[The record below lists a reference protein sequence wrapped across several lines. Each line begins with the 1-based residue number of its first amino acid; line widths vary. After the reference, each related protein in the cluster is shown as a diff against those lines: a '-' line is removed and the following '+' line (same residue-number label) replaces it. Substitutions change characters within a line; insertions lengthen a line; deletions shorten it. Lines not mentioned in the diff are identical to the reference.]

1 MSESDNEWLEASVT
15 VVPEIAEAVSEVLSR
30 YAPRGVVIETT
41 SPGDWEHSPVT
52 VRAYVP
58 YDDQV
63 SSTKRSIQAAMGHLN
78 QIHPVPPPTFRRLT
92 EADWSEAWKQNFHVL
107 HIGQH
112 IVIRPSWCD
121 YIPRLDD
128 VVIHLDPGMA
138 FGTGLHP
145 TTQMCLEAL
154 EQRVRPGDQVLD
166 IGTGTGILAIC
177 AARLGASLVV
187 GVDNDPVAVRM
198 ARENVRLNQVEDSVT
213 ILAGS
218 LSNVSGQYDII
229 VVNILAKVI
238 IKLLDEGLTSL
249 LAPDGHVIATGIITD
264 QAEAVVMA
272 MEKQKLLLIKQ
283 QQKDDWVCLIACRNL

>member
-1 MSESDNEWLEASVT
+1 MSENENEWLEASVT
-15 VVPEIAEAVSEVLSR
+15 VAPEVAEAVAEVLSR

-41 SPGDWEHSPVT
+41 SPDDWEHGPVT

-63 SSTKRSIQAAMGHLN
+63 GPTKRNIQAAMGHLN
-78 QIHPVPPPTFRRLT
+78 QIHPVPPPTFRRLA
-92 EADWSEAWKQNFHVL
+92 EADWAETWKQNLHVL

-121 YIPRLDD
+121 YLPRPDD
-128 VVIHLDPGMA
+128 IVIHLDPGMA

-154 EQRVRPGDQVLD
+154 ERRVRPGDRVLD
-166 IGTGTGILAIC
+166 IGTGSGILAIC
-177 AARLGASLVV
+177 AARLGAGQVV
-187 GVDNDPVAVRM
+187 GVDNDPVAVRT
-198 ARENVRLNQVEDSVT
+198 ARENIHLNQVQDSVT

-218 LSNVSGQYDII
+218 LSEVGGQYDII

-238 IKLLDEGLTSL
+238 VELLDAGLTSRL
-249 LAPDGHVIATGIITD
+249 SPGGYVIATGIIAD
-264 QAEAVVMA
+264 QAEAVGMT
-272 MEKQKLLLIKQ
+272 MEKQKLPLIER
-283 QQKDDWVCLIACRNL
+283 QQKDDWACLIAHRKA